1 MHSPFEILKKEP
13 AGSFRRFEPVS
24 DLAYANIRIKELTTL
39 SQGEYVVFD
48 QRTHN
53 EIAVGRGFWVGQ
65 KGVSNTRKLICFSA
79 LSTNR
84 T

>member
-1 MHSPFEILKKEP
+1 MRFPFEILKKEP

-39 SQGEYVVFD
+39 SRGEYVVFD

-53 EIAVGRGFWVGQ
+53 EIAVGRGFWVDA
-65 KGVSNTRKLICFSA
+65 SRE
-79 LSTNR
+79 
-84 T
+84 

>member
-1 MHSPFEILKKEP
+1 MHSPFEILKRER

-24 DLAYANIRIKELTTL
+24 DLASANIRIKELTTL

-53 EIAVGRGFWVGQ
+53 EIAAGRSSFWVDA
-65 KGVSNTRKLICFSA
+65 KRE
-79 LSTNR
+79 
-84 T
+84 

>member
-1 MHSPFEILKKEP
+1 MRSPFEILKKES

-39 SQGEYVVFD
+39 SQGDYVVFD

-53 EIAVGRGFWVGQ
+53 EIAFGRAFWVDA
-65 KGVSNTRKLICFSA
+65 KRE
-79 LSTNR
+79 
-84 T
+84 

>member
-13 AGSFRRFEPVS
+13 GGGSFRRFEPVS
-24 DLAYANIRIKELTTL
+24 NLAYANIRIKELTTL

-53 EIAVGRGFWVGQ
+53 EIAVGRGFWVDA
-65 KGVSNTRKLICFSA
+65 KRE
-79 LSTNR
+79 
-84 T
+84 

>member
-24 DLAYANIRIKELTTL
+24 DLASANIRIKELTTL

-48 QRTHN
+48 QRTHIV
-53 EIAVGRGFWVGQ
+53 IAAGRSSFRVDA
-65 KGVSNTRKLICFSA
+65 R
-79 LSTNR
+79 R
-84 T
+84 E